1 MEKHVIIRSIAMYF
15 LGCKSVKDFFFKKEA
30 NEAQI
35 LGASRRTLLGKVAQ
49 NPDGSW
55 TVNLNQAIK

>member
-1 MEKHVIIRSIAMYF
+1 MYF